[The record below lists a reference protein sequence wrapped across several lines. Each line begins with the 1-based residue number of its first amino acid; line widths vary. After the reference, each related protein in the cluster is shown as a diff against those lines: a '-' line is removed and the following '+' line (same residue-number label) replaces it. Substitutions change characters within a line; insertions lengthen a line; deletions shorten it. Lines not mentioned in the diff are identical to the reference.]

1 MPRLFLTLSVIKM
14 RNLCNCRHSHSRRGS
29 MPCGVCC
36 TQLTVWQQLKLA
48 AQHTHRVVCVAHL
61 GNRLSFASP
70 PLSLLSACCCHPP
83 ATSWGT
89 LILTRSVH
97 GTRMRFARKLVHVA
111 DETKRA
117 CLSLS
122 PLSPSLSVH
131 SLTAST
137 PSSTRLPPWPVRQLN
152 TF

>member
-1 MPRLFLTLSVIKM
+1 M
-14 RNLCNCRHSHSRRGS
+14 RNLCDCRHSHSRRSS

-36 TQLTVWQQLKLA
+36 TQLTVWQ
-48 AQHTHRVVCVAHL
+48 HRVVCVAHL

-70 PLSLLSACCCHPP
+70 PLSFLSAWCCHPP

-89 LILTRSVH
+89 LILTRSAH

-117 CLSLS
+117 CLSPS
-122 PLSPSLSVH
+122 PPLYLSLSLYSLSH
-131 SLTAST
+131 SFHAVVNSITA
-137 PSSTRLPPWPVRQLN
+137 LACPPAKHILVYPTWQQVKGVAVLC
-152 TF
+152 